1 MILKYFSV
9 RCMFILIALSASQ
22 LSVAEVLDMR
32 SVGATAAVNAPSRGA
47 SMETVKAQY
56 GEPLDRTPA
65 VGQPPITRW
74 NYENFTVYFEYD
86 LVIHSVANR

>member
-9 RCMFILIALSASQ
+9 RCMLILIALSASQ

-32 SVGATAAVNAPSRGA
+32 SVGATTAVNAPSRGA
-47 SMETVKAQY
+47 SMETVTAQY
-56 GEPLDRTPA
+56 GEPLDRTSA